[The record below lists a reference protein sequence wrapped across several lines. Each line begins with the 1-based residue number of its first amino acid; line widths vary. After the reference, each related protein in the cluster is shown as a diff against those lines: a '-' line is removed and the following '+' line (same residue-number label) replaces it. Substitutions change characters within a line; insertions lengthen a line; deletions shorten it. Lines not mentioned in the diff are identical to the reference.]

1 MTVLVVEDQSN
12 LSEPLQ
18 DQLEAAGHSCLTAR
32 DFVEADLQIG
42 TVPIDV
48 LVLDLDIPEAQ
59 PLEWLEDLGLA
70 RPELAA
76 STVAIT
82 GRALGTEDTRVI
94 EALGGTLL
102 RKPFPIQKLH
112 AQVLAHLGTRGGGD
126 AIVDGPVER
135 PGVALDDRD
144 EV

>member
-1 MTVLVVEDQSN
+1 MTVLVVEDQYN
-12 LSEPLQ
+12 VVEPLQ
-18 DQLEAAGHSCLTAR
+18 DQLEAAGYSCLTAR
-32 DFVEADLQIG
+32 DFDEADLQLG

-48 LVLDLDIPEAQ
+48 LVLDLDIPEAR

-82 GRALGTEDTRVI
+82 GRALDTEDVRVI
-94 EALGGTLL
+94 EALGATVLQ
-102 RKPFPIQKLH
+102 KPFPIQKLH
-112 AQVLAHLGTRGGGD
+112 AQVLQHLGTRGAGD
-126 AIVDGPVER
+126 AIVDSSGELPE
-135 PGVALDDRD
+135 VALDDRD